1 MSSTTVLAPQFGVND
16 NSAKVVVWHV
26 RSGDEVAPG
35 QVLCELETA
44 KATFEVEAEQ
54 AGLVLPLVELGVDV
68 VVSQPLALIGAALAI
83 LKAERDALA
92 EPASDAVARATDKAR
107 RLAESL
113 GVDLT
118 EMPAAG
124 GIIRERDVRAFAERH
139 AADPFEIQ
147 PIDGVLEPALRKAIV
162 DDPEFPSLPSDEKI
176 ARYRAAG
183 ARIGE
188 GVQLG
193 RGVLIDAAAIE
204 FEDEVEIHAGTTI
217 RAETVKIGRM
227 SVIGA
232 DCSITCRHIRIGDVL
247 YTASHVTVGGANQ
260 MSSTDKLI
268 IGDQCL
274 ISARCFIDSGNGI
287 RIGNQVGIS
296 PFVKLYTHQYWQN
309 VLEGYRSNFG
319 PIIIEDG
326 AYITGDCLVT
336 PSIRIGAGSTVLANS
351 TVAANVEPYTVVSG
365 NPAKK
370 VADVERLVDPERKE
384 RIAKRLLSDMQAAL
398 VERLPEG
405 SVTYCRRFEPET
417 SGRASVV
424 LTFDPAGFDPGET
437 EDGLVLFDLTAYR
450 VLGRQTPL
458 SDEVRNF
465 FRRRGVRFSPIH
477 WRYRG

>member
-1 MSSTTVLAPQFGVND
+1 MSSTVIPAPQFGVND
-16 NSAKVVVWHV
+16 NTAKVVVWHV
-26 RSGDEVAPG
+26 GPGNDVVQG

-44 KATFEVEAEQ
+44 KATFEVEAV
-54 AGLVLPLVELGVDV
+54 ADGLVLPLVDLGADV
-68 VVSQPLALIGAALAI
+68 VVGQTLALVGADLAALE
-83 LKAERDALA
+83 AERAALT
-92 EPASDAVARATDKAR
+92 EPAGEAAARATDKAR

-113 GVDLT
+113 GVDLAEIST
-118 EMPAAG
+118 SG

-139 AADPFEIQ
+139 AGDPLEIQ
-147 PIDGVLEPALRKAIV
+147 PIDGELEPALRKAIV
-162 DDPEFPSLPSDEKI
+162 DDPEFPSLPSGEKV

-193 RGVLIDAAAIE
+193 LGVLIDAAAIE
-204 FEDEVEIHAGTTI
+204 LEDEVEIYAGTTI

-227 SVIGA
+227 SVIGT

-274 ISARCFIDSGNGI
+274 ISARCFLDSGNGI

-319 PIIIEDG
+319 PILIEDG

-336 PSIRIGAGSTVLANS
+336 PGIRIGAGSTVLANS

-370 VADVERLVDPERKE
+370 VADVERLIDPERKE
-384 RIAKRLLSDMQAAL
+384 RIAKRLLGDMQTTL
-398 VERLPEG
+398 VDRLPEG
-405 SVTYCRRFEPET
+405 EVVYCREFDPEAV
-417 SGRASVV
+417 GRASVI
-424 LTFDPAGFDPGET
+424 LTFDPGDFEAAVD
-437 EDGLVLFDLTAYR
+437 DGLVVFDLTTYR
-450 VLGRQTPL
+450 VLGRQTSL

-465 FRRRGVRFSPIH
+465 LRRRGVRFSPIH